1 MNLDNNISNL
11 RGETEIR
18 ARVNYFNNKI
28 DAWEPFL
35 ECTVLRLVVEQ
46 DENTSSLHA
55 CFKSPV
61 NLNITE
67 EFVENLL
74 NAYNDLIKSKKEEEQ
89 VIKQQQ
95 MVTEHRRSTMHT
107 QHEKK

>member
-1 MNLDNNISNL
+1 MIINDRENIFYPILQMNLDQIKMNLDNNISNL

-35 ECTVLRLVVEQ
+35 ESTVMRLVVEQ
-46 DENTSSLHA
+46 DENTSSLHT
-55 CFKSPV
+55 CFKTPV

-67 EFVENLL
+67 EFIENLL
-74 NAYNDLIKSKKEEEQ
+74 NAYNDLIKSKKEEE
-89 VIKQQQ
+89 
-95 MVTEHRRSTMHT
+95 
-107 QHEKK
+107 

>member
-1 MNLDNNISNL
+1 MNLDQIKMNLDNNISNL

-35 ECTVLRLVVEQ
+35 ESTVMRLVVEQ
-46 DENTSSLHA
+46 DESTTSLHT
-55 CFKSPV
+55 CFKTPV
-61 NLNITE
+61 NLNLTE

-74 NAYNDLIKSKKEEEQ
+74 NAYNDLIKYKKEEE
-89 VIKQQQ
+89 
-95 MVTEHRRSTMHT
+95 
-107 QHEKK
+107 